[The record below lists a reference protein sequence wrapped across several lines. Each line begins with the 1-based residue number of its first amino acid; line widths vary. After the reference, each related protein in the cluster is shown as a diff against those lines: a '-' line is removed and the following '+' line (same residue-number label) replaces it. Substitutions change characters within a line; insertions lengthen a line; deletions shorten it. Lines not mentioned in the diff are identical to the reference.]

1 MLGLVYLTSVA
12 GLIATSA
19 VLHQLSQSRC
29 GHTLLPPL
37 APVSTDHL
45 HTSNLNSEAPP
56 AAQNLHC
63 CILANKSLNCH
74 TRSLE
79 VNQSHRSP
87 SSVSQ
92 TSLLCL
98 WGSLLASMGHIHPET
113 DSDMEAAH
121 TWSPASFLC
130 PGCLA
135 LLPSLQCRHQNTSAL
150 VAHASFDN
158 HHHRAPRLAP
168 SLHSGVEPSLNSRL
182 WVFAPVQMGPCHPDS
197 LLHMNKAQALLMPG

>member
-37 APVSTDHL
+37 THISTTHL

-63 CILANKSLNCH
+63 CVLANKSLNCH
-74 TRSLE
+74 TKSLK
-79 VNQSHRSP
+79 VNQSHCSP
-87 SSVSQ
+87 SAVSQ

-135 LLPSLQCRHQNTSAL
+135 LLPSLQCRPRNTSAL
-150 VAHASFDN
+150 VAHTPFDY
-158 HHHRAPRLAP
+158 HQHRAPRLAS
-168 SLHSGVEPSLNSRL
+168 SLHRGVEPSLNSRL
-182 WVFAPVQMGPCHPDS
+182 RVFAPVQMGPCHPDS
-197 LLHMNKAQALLMPG
+197 LLHMDKAQALLMPG

>member
-29 GHTLLPPL
+29 GHTLPPPL
-37 APVSTDHL
+37 AHVSTAHL
-45 HTSNLNSEAPP
+45 RTSDLNSEAPP

-74 TRSLE
+74 TKSLK

-87 SSVSQ
+87 SAVSQ

-98 WGSLLASMGHIHPET
+98 WGSLLSSMGHIHPET

-121 TWSPASFLC
+121 AWSPVSFLC

-135 LLPSLQCRHQNTSAL
+135 LLPSLQCRPRNTSAL
-150 VAHASFDN
+150 VAHAPFDN
-158 HHHRAPRLAP
+158 HQHRAPRLAP
-168 SLHSGVEPSLNSRL
+168 GLHGGVEPSLNSRL
-182 WVFAPVQMGPCHPDS
+182 RVFAPVQMGPCRPDS
-197 LLHMNKAQALLMPG
+197 LLHMDKAQALLMPG